1 MQPASAEETI
11 QRLVLNLSELEH
23 LGEAIVSGRGS
34 FSASSQAY
42 LRIVL
47 ETLSVSKGAILRFHP
62 TAKQLTIESSIN
74 VEDESI
80 VISVQPGEIDAMVQ
94 FPVLDLSRPPLV
106 LEPFFD
112 AIRLQLKLL
121 GARLWAPLKIG
132 EEFFGVI
139 SLGAPSTRIEMAS
152 WSRKLVNVLADYVS
166 REIAHSRVLEEMR
179 TAKFQ
184 LFLLSDIA
192 AQMGK
197 MLDAARLES
206 EVVHHAVSL
215 FDARGGCLLLLDSM
229 SQRLEMKSS
238 FVMAADSDTELE
250 DLTVSLQGN
259 RETHP
264 AISLLREAAAQ
275 GKTLIRN
282 GEKEAE
288 MFGGRNLMVVP
299 VFGHEI
305 LGVLVVYDKEEQNG
319 ITPDFTPRDGI
330 LLEAFANQA
339 GVVIENARLYQEALE
354 RRRLKTEIEE
364 ASKIQKNLLPSA
376 SPEIPGYEVIGLSV
390 PHHDEVGGDYY
401 DYIRE
406 PDGAWG
412 FAVADVCG
420 KGMQAALLMAML
432 RMGLRAEVARHND
445 LRAMATALNAL
456 LYEGSTTD
464 TYATLVYAKLD
475 PAQGVLTSISAGH
488 NLAMVIRRDGSI
500 ERLEKGGLVLGMYP
514 DDLLRQIVEYEQ
526 ETTLLSS
533 GDTVL
538 LYTDGVTE
546 TLNIDNDMF
555 GETRLVELVRQRRDA
570 SAYDIC
576 TAIYNAVLK
585 FQGEANPFDDL
596 TLMVLK
602 RK

>member
-11 QRLVLNLSELEH
+11 RRLVLNLSELEH
-23 LGEAIVSGRGS
+23 LGETIVSGQGN
-34 FSASSQAY
+34 FSALSQAY

-47 ETLSVSKGAILRFHP
+47 ETLSVTKGAILRFHP
-62 TAKQLTIESSIN
+62 TANQLAIESSIN
-74 VEDESI
+74 VEDESL
-80 VISVQPGEIDAMVQ
+80 VISVQPGEIAAMIQ

-112 AIRLQLKLL
+112 AIRPQLKGL
-121 GARLWAPLKIG
+121 GAHLWAPLKIG
-132 EEFFGVI
+132 DEFFGVI
-139 SLGAPSTRIEMAS
+139 SLGASSTRIEMAS

-166 REIAHSRVLEEMR
+166 REIAHSRVLDEMR
-179 TAKFQ
+179 TAKFR

-197 MLDAARLES
+197 MLDTARLES

-229 SQRLEMKSS
+229 TKRLEMKSS
-238 FVMAADSDTELE
+238 FVMAAESNTELQ
-250 DLTVSLQGN
+250 DLSVSLQGN
-259 RETHP
+259 QEVHP
-264 AISLLREAAAQ
+264 AISLLREVATQ
-275 GKTLIRN
+275 GKLLIRN

-288 MFGGRNLMVVP
+288 MFGGKNLMVVP
-299 VFGHEI
+299 IFGHEI
-305 LGVLVVYDKEEQNG
+305 LGVLVVYDKEEQDG
-319 ITPDFTPRDGI
+319 ITADFTPRDGI

-376 SPEIPGYEVIGLSV
+376 SPEIPGYEVVGLSV

-406 PDGAWG
+406 PDGSWG

-500 ERLEKGGLVLGMYP
+500 KRLEKGGLVLGMYP
-514 DDLLRQIVEYEQ
+514 DDLLCQIVEYEQ

-546 TLNIDNDMF
+546 TLNIDNEMF
-555 GETRLVELVRQRRDA
+555 GEARLVELVRERQDA
-570 SAYDIC
+570 SADDIC
-576 TAIYNAVLK
+576 TAIYNAVLN

>member
-11 QRLVLNLSELEH
+11 RRLVLSLSELEH
-23 LGEAIVSGRGS
+23 LGETIVSGQVN

-47 ETLSVSKGAILRFHP
+47 ETLCVTKGAILLFHP
-62 TAKQLTIESSIN
+62 ATSQLAIESSVN
-74 VEDESI
+74 VEDESL
-80 VISVQPGEIDAMVQ
+80 VISILPDEIADAIQ
-94 FPVLDLSRPPLV
+94 SPVLDLSDPPPALK
-106 LEPFFD
+106 PFFD
-112 AIRLQLKLL
+112 NIRPQLDFLS
-121 GARLWAPLKIG
+121 AHLWAPLKIG
-132 EEFFGVI
+132 DDFFGVL
-139 SLGAPSTRIEMAS
+139 SLGPTPNRIEMAS
-152 WSRKLVNVLADYVS
+152 WNRELVAVLADFVS

-179 TAKFQ
+179 TAKFR
-184 LFLLSDIA
+184 LFLLSDIT
-192 AQMGK
+192 AQMSK
-197 MLDAARLES
+197 LLDTARLES

-215 FDARGGCLLLLDSM
+215 LDARGGCFLLLDSM
-229 SQRLEMKSS
+229 SQLLEMKSS
-238 FVMAADSDTELE
+238 FTMEVESSPELE
-250 DLTVSLQGN
+250 DLKISLQGN
-259 RETHP
+259 GPAHP
-264 AISLLREAAAQ
+264 AVSLLREVALH

-282 GEKEAE
+282 GAKEAE
-288 MFGGRNLMVVP
+288 FFGGKNLMVVP
-299 VFGHEI
+299 IFGREI
-305 LGVLVVYDKEEQNG
+305 LGVLLVYDKEEKDR
-319 ITPDFTPRDGI
+319 ITVDFTPRDGI

-354 RRRLKTEIEE
+354 RRRLQTEIDE
-364 ASKIQKNLLPSA
+364 ASKIQKNLIPSE

-401 DYIRE
+401 DYIQE
-406 PDGAWG
+406 QDGTWG

-432 RMGLRAEVARHND
+432 RMGLRAEVARHKD
-445 LRAMATALNAL
+445 LRTMATALNSL

-475 PAQGVLTSISAGH
+475 PEKGVLTSINAGH
-488 NLAMVIRRDGSI
+488 NLALVVRRDGSVK
-500 ERLEKGGLVLGMYP
+500 RLEKGGLVLGMYP
-514 DDLLRQIVEYEQ
+514 DDMLRQIVEFEH

-538 LYTDGVTE
+538 FYTDGVTE
-546 TLNIDNDMF
+546 TLNIDNEMY
-555 GETRLVELVRQRRDA
+555 GEARLVELVKARRGA
-570 SAYDIC
+570 TAAEICSAVYG
-576 TAIYNAVLK
+576 AVLE

>member
-1 MQPASAEETI
+1 MQSASAEETI

-23 LGEAIVSGRGS
+23 LGDAVVSGRGN

-47 ETLSVSKGAILRFHP
+47 DTLSVTDGAILRFHP
-62 TAKQLTIESSIN
+62 NANELTIESSIN
-74 VEDESI
+74 VDDDSL
-80 VISVQPGEIDAMVQ
+80 VISVHPGEIAAMIQ

-112 AIRLQLKLL
+112 AIQPQLKRL
-121 GARLWAPLKIG
+121 GAHLWAPLKIG
-132 EEFFGVI
+132 EECFGVI
-139 SLGAPSTRIEMAS
+139 SLGALPARIKMAS
-152 WSRKLVNVLADYVS
+152 WSRKLVNVLANYVS
-166 REIAHSRVLEEMR
+166 RQIAHSRALEEMK

-192 AQMGK
+192 AQMGRL
-197 MLDAARLES
+197 LDTAHLES
-206 EVVHHAVSL
+206 EIVHHAVSL
-215 FDARGGCLLLLDSM
+215 FDARGGCLLLMDAM

-238 FVMAADSDTELE
+238 FVMEAESNPEWE
-250 DLTVSLQGN
+250 DLSISLQGN
-259 RETHP
+259 GEVHP
-264 AISLLREAAAQ
+264 AVSLLRGVAAQ

-282 GEKEAE
+282 REKEAE
-288 MFGGRNLMVVP
+288 FFGAKNLMVVP
-299 VFGHEI
+299 IFGREI
-305 LGVLVVYDKEEQNG
+305 LGVLVVYDKEEQHG
-319 ITPDFTPRDGI
+319 VTADFTQRDGI

-339 GVVIENARLYQEALE
+339 GVVIENARLYQEARE
-354 RRRLKTEIEE
+354 RRRLQTEIEE
-364 ASKIQKNLLPSA
+364 ASKIQKNLIPSTP
-376 SPEIPGYEVIGLSV
+376 PEIPGYEVVGLSV

-401 DYIRE
+401 DFIKE
-406 PDGAWG
+406 PDGLWG

-445 LRAMATALNAL
+445 LRSMAAALNAL

-475 PAQGVLTSISAGH
+475 PARGVLTSISAGH
-488 NLAMVIRRDGSI
+488 NLAMVVRRDGSVK
-500 ERLEKGGLVLGMYP
+500 RLEKGGLVLGMYP

-526 ETTLLSS
+526 ETTILSS

-538 LYTDGVTE
+538 LYTDGITD
-546 TLNIDNDMF
+546 TLNLDDEMF
-555 GETRLVELVRQRRDA
+555 GEARLVELVTERRNA
-570 SAYDIC
+570 AATEIC
-576 TAIYNAVLK
+576 TAIYNAVQS

>member
-11 QRLVLNLSELEH
+11 RRLVLNLSELEH
-23 LGEAIVSGRGS
+23 LGETIVSGQGN
-34 FSASSQAY
+34 FSALSQAY
-42 LRIVL
+42 LQIVL
-47 ETLSVSKGAILRFHP
+47 ETLSVTKGAILRFHP
-62 TAKQLTIESSIN
+62 TANQLAIESSIN
-74 VEDESI
+74 VEDESL
-80 VISVQPGEIDAMVQ
+80 VISVQPGEIAAMIQ

-112 AIRLQLKLL
+112 VIRPQLKGL
-121 GARLWAPLKIG
+121 GAHLWAPLKIG
-132 EEFFGVI
+132 DEFFGVI
-139 SLGAPSTRIEMAS
+139 SLGASSTRIEMAS

-166 REIAHSRVLEEMR
+166 REIAHSRVLDEMR
-179 TAKFQ
+179 TAKFR

-197 MLDAARLES
+197 MLDTARLES

-229 SQRLEMKSS
+229 TKRLEMKSS
-238 FVMAADSDTELE
+238 FVMAAESNTELQ
-250 DLTVSLQGN
+250 DLSVSLQGN
-259 RETHP
+259 QEVHP
-264 AISLLREAAAQ
+264 AISLLREVATQ
-275 GKTLIRN
+275 GKLLIRN

-288 MFGGRNLMVVP
+288 MFGGKNLMVVP
-299 VFGHEI
+299 IFGHEI
-305 LGVLVVYDKEEQNG
+305 LGVLVVYDKEEQDG
-319 ITPDFTPRDGI
+319 ITADFTPRDGI